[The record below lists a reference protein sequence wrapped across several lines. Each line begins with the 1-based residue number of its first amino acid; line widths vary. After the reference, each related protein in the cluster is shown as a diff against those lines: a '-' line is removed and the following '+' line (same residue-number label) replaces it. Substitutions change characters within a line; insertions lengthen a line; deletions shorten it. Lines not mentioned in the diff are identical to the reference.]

1 MLDSLL
7 HRLLI
12 SVERRFDIFNLLAL
26 ELGLIPSCLQLHFV
40 LLGLP
45 LELVLLFN
53 AVALLLL
60 SFEVGFLVVLKRGG
74 ELAEIFP

>member
-1 MLDSLL
+1 MLDALL

-74 ELAEIFP
+74 

>member
-26 ELGLIPSCLQLHFV
+26 ELGFLPSCLQLHLV

-60 SFEVGFLVVLKRGG
+60 SFEVGFLVVLQRGG

>member
-1 MLDSLL
+1 MLDALL

-12 SVERRFDIFNLLAL
+12 SVERRFDVFNLLAL
-26 ELGLIPSCLQLHFV
+26 ELGFLPSCLQLYLV

-53 AVALLLL
+53 TVALLLL
-60 SFEVGFLVVLKRGG
+60 SFEVGLLVVLQRGG